1 MKKRLLNSI
10 LAAMLVVSM
19 IPSQSVFASVENDIN
34 IETENEISDETE
46 INMEN
51 DNSTETDSFE
61 DPSVDVMEEEEQ
73 FDNDNSEI
81 SLEEDFSDFENMTE
95 DAGDGET
102 EDVYTV
108 VKYLLMSAPSVNS
121 QKDGTVLRGEDNTIN
136 VSFIPVINKNGVK
149 VADLRK
155 EDKIVC
161 YAAAYIGNEQVTEP
175 ITLTKTT
182 ATMVKGTFTVTKELL
197 EKYPDADKMEVRMWT
212 SVDPNNQGTPKKPLA
227 IKDPKPPVTEN
238 PEITECSFQEGALIY
253 PVYRGVE
260 NRMNVYVRLKSEPV
274 KGKEPH
280 VDVYVN
286 GEKVFSAL
294 ETKNENGYLYVAE
307 AIITPEMTRFVPE
320 GAKITAKAGFG
331 ADMEDVSEDLTASVD
346 IPGVPDQEG
355 ARVSNVR
362 VYTDSEQT
370 ERLTMVRG
378 SKDYS
383 VNVTGTLSDA
393 SDTETPDVYA
403 ALYVNG
409 KVYGTPQKMT
419 VSEDNGSFSGQ
430 MQIHM
435 PDDTPDYYRQFEFD
449 YSSTPVVLRVGIGTE
464 IKNNYPYYMDS
475 FQSVKKIKIIGD
487 LEILD
492 EAQEDPAYFIPRDG
506 DWARYL
512 VINTEG
518 KGKSD
523 MICWKFYLGDKIYGP
538 NIVWGNYI
546 NSAGAADKKL
556 LKEYD
561 GKYMTVI
568 LGIKYNNT
576 SSDEFEPLRTYE
588 IPLVGL
594 SAGEEE
600 TANTVA
606 DQLKDLPAVDKITLE
621 DKESVKAAR
630 DAYDAL
636 NEDQKKL
643 VPEEQVKALTEAE
656 AKIAELQKAADKK
669 VADEKAA
676 KAVTDEIAVLPA
688 VKNLKLTDAS
698 KVKAARDAYNK
709 LSADQ
714 KKLVTAAQLKAL
726 TDAEARISE
735 LQKAARVKP
744 KITLNVTSLPIQ
756 VKKSTTGVRI
766 KTTAIKGDKIKAAKS
781 SNKKVVKVSVK
792 NGKLTI
798 KGLKAGKATITVT
811 SEKGAKATVKIIVQK
826 KKVAT
831 KKLSATVSRKQ
842 TLKKGKKVTL
852 KVAKTP
858 FTAQD
863 AVKWTSSNK
872 KVATVTSK
880 GVVKGLKK
888 GTATITAKSGKKVV
902 KFKVTVK

>member
-81 SLEEDFSDFENMTE
+81 SLEEDFSDFENTTE

-108 VKYLLMSAPSVNS
+108 VKYQLMSAPSVNS

-175 ITLTKTT
+175 IILTKTT
-182 ATMVKGTFTVTKELL
+182 ATMTKGTFTVTKELL

-370 ERLTMVRG
+370 ERLTIVRG

-383 VNVTGTLSDA
+383 VNVTGTLSDT

-419 VSEDNGSFSGQ
+419 VSEDKGSFSGQ

-435 PDDTPDYYRQFEFD
+435 PDDTPDYSRQFEFD

-475 FQSVKKIKIIGD
+475 CQSVKKIKIIGD

-492 EAQEDPAYFIPRDG
+492 EAQENPAYFIPRDG
-506 DWARYL
+506 NWARYM

-518 KGKSD
+518 KGKYD
-523 MICWKFYLGDKIYGP
+523 IICWKLYLGDKRYGP
-538 NIVWGNYI
+538 ITITGNYF
-546 NSAGAADKKL
+546 NSIGDDKKF

-561 GKYMTVI
+561 GKYMTAI
-568 LGIKYNNT
+568 LGIKYNT

-606 DQLKDLPAVDKITLE
+606 DQLKNLPAAEKIILE

-643 VPEEQVKALTEAE
+643 VPEEQVKALTDAE

-669 VADEKAA
+669 AADEKAA
-676 KAVTDEIAVLPA
+676 KAVTDQIAAIPA
-688 VKNLKLTDAS
+688 VKDLKLTDAS

-766 KTTAIKGDKIKAAKS
+766 KTTAIKGDKIKSAKS

-798 KGLKAGKATITVT
+798 KGLKAGKATVTVT
-811 SEKGAKATVKIIVQK
+811 STKGAKATVKITVQK

-831 KKLSATVSRKQ
+831 KKLSATVSTKQ

-863 AVKWTSSNK
+863 TVKWTSSNK

-888 GTATITAKSGKKVV
+888 GTATITAKAGKKVV